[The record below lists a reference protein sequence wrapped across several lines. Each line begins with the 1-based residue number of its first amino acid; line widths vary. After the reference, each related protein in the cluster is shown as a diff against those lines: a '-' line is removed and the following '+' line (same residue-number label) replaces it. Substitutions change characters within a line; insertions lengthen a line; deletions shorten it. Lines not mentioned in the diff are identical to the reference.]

1 LAAQE
6 GVQVAEVGARLTA
19 SETSFGVCWSTTIL
33 IEHGDRLAWFG
44 VEYVAAALV
53 SQGRR
58 IVAVEEG
65 ETTDDLIRDKG
76 SSGVIVHQAYRFALD
91 PTPRQQGALA
101 SHVGGA
107 RFAYNWGLE
116 LVKRR
121 LDERAAGQ
129 DVAVPWTLPAL
140 RREWNRAKATVA
152 PWWADNS
159 KEAYSSGLDALARG
173 LRNWADAKQ
182 GRRAGAQVGFP
193 RRKRKGHSRS
203 ACRFS
208 TGAIRTEADRHHVT
222 LPRLGC
228 LKTHESTRKLSR
240 RLEQGTARILA
251 ATISQHAGRWSVSF
265 TCQVQRAQRRPRRP
279 AASIG
284 VDVGIMHLAVLSSGE
299 QVANP
304 RPLAAALR
312 RLRPLNRQLARQQG
326 PRGPDGTV
334 RAPSAGWRKTQR
346 ELARRHAR
354 VANLRA
360 EALHQLTTGLAA
372 EYGTVV
378 VERLNVAGM
387 VRNRRLARAI
397 ADSGMGQ
404 VRRLLGYKC
413 SWAGGRL
420 VEAGTYF
427 ASSKTCSDCGTVKAK
442 LLLAERTFRCPA
454 CGLVVDRD
462 LNAARNLAALVD
474 GIQQIEQVVAGSGPE
489 TERNACERDCQ
500 PIGTGGRSG
509 NPDIGREAAGSQ
521 QSIRM

>member
-1 LAAQE
+1 
-6 GVQVAEVGARLTA
+6 
-19 SETSFGVCWSTTIL
+19 
-33 IEHGDRLAWFG
+33 
-44 VEYVAAALV
+44 
-53 SQGRR
+53 
-58 IVAVEEG
+58 
-65 ETTDDLIRDKG
+65 
-76 SSGVIVHQAYRFALD
+76 
-91 PTPRQQGALA
+91 
-101 SHVGGA
+101 
-107 RFAYNWGLE
+107 
-116 LVKRR
+116 
-121 LDERAAGQ
+121 
-129 DVAVPWTLPAL
+129 
-140 RREWNRAKATVA
+140 
-152 PWWADNS
+152 
-159 KEAYSSGLDALARG
+159 
-173 LRNWADAKQ
+173 
-182 GRRAGAQVGFP
+182 
-193 RRKRKGHSRS
+193 
-203 ACRFS
+203 
-208 TGAIRTEADRHHVT
+208 
-222 LPRLGC
+222 
-228 LKTHESTRKLSR
+228 
-240 RLEQGTARILA
+240 
-251 ATISQHAGRWSVSF
+251 
-265 TCQVQRAQRRPRRP
+265 
-279 AASIG
+279 
-284 VDVGIMHLAVLSSGE
+284 MHLAVLSSGE

-509 NPDIGREAAGSQ
+509 NLDIGREAAGSQ
-521 QSIRM
+521 QSIWM

>member
-1 LAAQE
+1 M
-6 GVQVAEVGARLTA
+6 
-19 SETSFGVCWSTTIL
+19 
-33 IEHGDRLAWFG
+33 
-44 VEYVAAALV
+44 
-53 SQGRR
+53 
-58 IVAVEEG
+58 
-65 ETTDDLIRDKG
+65 
-76 SSGVIVHQAYRFALD
+76 IVHQAYRFALD

-121 LDERAAGQ
+121 LGERAAGQ
-129 DVAVPWTLPAL
+129 DVEVPWTLPAL
-140 RREWNRAKATVA
+140 RREWNRAKAAVA

-182 GRRAGAQVGFP
+182 GRRAGARVGFP
-193 RRKRKGHSRS
+193 RRKRKGHGRL

-228 LKTHESTRKLSR
+228 LKTHESTRKLGR

-251 ATISQHAGRWSVSF
+251 ATISQHGGRWFVSF
-265 TCQVQRAQRRPRRP
+265 TCQVQQFQRRPRRP
-279 AASIG
+279 AARVG
-284 VDVGIMHLAVLSSGE
+284 VDVGVRQLAVLSSGE

-312 RLRPLNRQLARQQG
+312 RLRRINRQLARQRG
-326 PRGPDGTV
+326 PRAPDGTL
-334 RAPSAGWRKTQR
+334 RPPSAGWRTTQR

-378 VERLNVAGM
+378 VERLHVAGM

-404 VRRLLGYKC
+404 IRRLLGYKC
-413 SWAGGRL
+413 RWAGGRL
-420 VEAGTYF
+420 VEADTFF
-427 ASSKTCSDCGTVKAK
+427 ASSKTCSGCGTVKAK
-442 LLLAERTFRCPA
+442 LSLAERTFRCQA
-454 CGLVVDRD
+454 CGLEVDRD
-462 LNAARNLAALVD
+462 VNAARNLAALVE

-489 TERNACERDCQ
+489 TVQNACVRDCQ
-500 PIGTGGRSG
+500 PTGIGGRSG
-509 NPDIGREAAGSQ
+509 SPDIGREAAGSQ

>member
-1 LAAQE
+1 
-6 GVQVAEVGARLTA
+6 
-19 SETSFGVCWSTTIL
+19 
-33 IEHGDRLAWFG
+33 
-44 VEYVAAALV
+44 
-53 SQGRR
+53 
-58 IVAVEEG
+58 
-65 ETTDDLIRDKG
+65 
-76 SSGVIVHQAYRFALD
+76 VIVHQAYRFALD

-107 RFAYNWGLE
+107 RFAYNWGVE

-129 DVAVPWTLPAL
+129 DVEVPWTLPAL

-159 KEAYSSGLDALARG
+159 KEAYSSGLDALASG

-182 GRRAGAQVGFP
+182 GRRAGVRVGFP
-193 RRKRKGHSRS
+193 GRKRKGHGRP

-208 TGAIRTEADRHHVT
+208 TGAIRVEADRHHVT

-228 LKTHESTRKLSR
+228 LKTHESTRKLAR

-251 ATISQHAGRWSVSF
+251 ATISQHAGRWFVSF
-265 TCQVQRAQRRPRRP
+265 TCQVQRTQRRPRRP
-279 AASIG
+279 AASVG
-284 VDVGIMHLAVLSSGE
+284 VDVGVRHLAVLSNGE

-304 RPLAAALR
+304 RPLAAALC
-312 RLRPLNRQLARQQG
+312 RLRRTSRQLARQQG
-326 PRGPDGTV
+326 PRAPNGTP
-334 RAPSAGWRKTQR
+334 RRPSAGWRRTQR
-346 ELARRHAR
+346 ELARRYAR

-397 ADSGMGQ
+397 ADSGMGR
-404 VRRLLGYKC
+404 VRRLLDYKC
-413 SWAGGRL
+413 RWAGGRL
-420 VEAGTYF
+420 VEAGTFF
-427 ASSKTCSDCGTVKAK
+427 ASSKTCSGCGTVKAK
-442 LLLAERTFRCPA
+442 LSLAERTFDCQV

-462 LNAARNLAALVD
+462 VNAARNLAALVD

-489 TERNACERDCQ
+489 TVQNACVRDCQ
-500 PIGTGGRSG
+500 PTGNGGRSD
-509 NPDIGREAAGSQ
+509 NPDLGREAAGSQ
-521 QSIRM
+521 QPIRV

>member
-1 LAAQE
+1 
-6 GVQVAEVGARLTA
+6 
-19 SETSFGVCWSTTIL
+19 
-33 IEHGDRLAWFG
+33 
-44 VEYVAAALV
+44 
-53 SQGRR
+53 
-58 IVAVEEG
+58 
-65 ETTDDLIRDKG
+65 
-76 SSGVIVHQAYRFALD
+76 VIVHQAYRFALD
-91 PTPRQQGALA
+91 PTPRQQRALA

-121 LDERAAGQ
+121 LGERAAGQ
-129 DVAVPWTLPAL
+129 DVEVPWTLPAL
-140 RREWNRAKATVA
+140 RREWNRAKAAVA

-173 LRNWADAKQ
+173 LRNWADSKQ
-182 GRRAGAQVGFP
+182 GRRAGARVGFP
-193 RRKRKGHSRS
+193 RRKRKGHGRL

-208 TGAIRTEADRHHVT
+208 TGAIRVEADRHHVT

-228 LKTHESTRKLSR
+228 LKTHESTRKLGR

-251 ATISQHAGRWSVSF
+251 ATISQHGGRWFVSF
-265 TCQVQRAQRRPRRP
+265 TCQVQQFQRRPRRP
-279 AASIG
+279 AARVG
-284 VDVGIMHLAVLSSGE
+284 VDVGVRQLAVLSSGE

-312 RLRPLNRQLARQQG
+312 RLRRINRQLARQRG
-326 PRGPDGTV
+326 PRAPDGTL
-334 RAPSAGWRKTQR
+334 RPPSAGWRTTQR
-346 ELARRHAR
+346 ELTRRHAR

-404 VRRLLGYKC
+404 IRRLLGYKC
-413 SWAGGRL
+413 RWAGGRL
-420 VEAGTYF
+420 VEADTFF
-427 ASSKTCSDCGTVKAK
+427 ASSKTCSGCGTVKAK
-442 LLLAERTFRCPA
+442 LSLAERTFRCQA
-454 CGLVVDRD
+454 CGLEVDRD
-462 LNAARNLAALVD
+462 VNAARNLAALVE

-489 TERNACERDCQ
+489 TIQNACVRDCQ
-500 PIGTGGRSG
+500 PTGIGGRSG
-509 NPDIGREAAGSQ
+509 DPDIGRDAAGSQ